1 MKKCNYLIKLIAL
14 CILSSFVFTS
24 RACAIDKPTYS
35 DMIKGRYGDEIS
47 DEQAKSLA
55 QEEST
60 VKEAY
65 VKGIGTVLQDELES
79 QEIKYYGVYPS
90 GYTGAVNFRRLNFA
104 LLAYSLRDIDGAK
117 GKQPLVSCIKEIP
130 NFDCTGFNTR
140 SWTEYG
146 SSSVNTIKWML
157 NQFEV
162 KKILRV
168 YEGSDYFVLSKIQ
181 SGKYGDIIK
190 EKDNLFEVVS
200 LIGKNRLDE
209 LERGDLLLN
218 FNTETNKANFVGIF
232 LGEDENGNYYSLSP
246 NKLVYNSR
254 DYASNVW
261 ALSYINSTD
270 VYPQEIDNRINL
282 VSGTKY
288 NYAIKMKFLN

>member
-1 MKKCNYLIKLIAL
+1 MKNKLILFL
-14 CILSSFVFTS
+14 CVFSLFYSTS
-24 RACAIDKPTYS
+24 ISYAIDKPTYT
-35 DMIKGRYGDEIS
+35 DMIKGRYGDEIT
-47 DEQAKSLA
+47 DDQARSIA

-65 VKGIGTVLQDELES
+65 SKGIGTILQDEFES
-79 QEIKYYGVYPS
+79 QKASYYGSYPS
-90 GYTGAVNFRRLNFA
+90 GYTGAINFRRGNFT
-104 LLAYSLRDIDGAK
+104 LLAYSLRDLESSD
-117 GKQPLVSCIKEIP
+117 GKQPLVACQKEIP
-130 NFDCTGFNTR
+130 NFDYTGFNIN
-140 SWTEYG
+140 SWSRYG
-146 SSSVNTIKWML
+146 SSSVNTIKWLL
-157 NQFEV
+157 NQFQI

-181 SGKYGDIIK
+181 SGKYKDLV
-190 EKDNLFEVVS
+190 EEHDNLYEVVS

-209 LERGDLLLN
+209 LTRGDILLN
-218 FNTETNKANFVGIF
+218 WDSENEKVNFVGVF

-254 DYASNVW
+254 DYAMNVW
-261 ALSYINSTD
+261 ALSYVNSTD
-270 VYPQEIDNRINL
+270 VYPQEINKKINL